1 MAKQVKR
8 NEDGSVKVTAHET
21 DGPEYFSL
29 TEFAD
34 AFKVG
39 TNVIALEGHNVT
51 VDSSD
56 MSLDPYLVVET
67 GE

>member
-1 MAKQVKR
+1 
-8 NEDGSVKVTAHET
+8 VTAHET
-21 DGPEYFSL
+21 DYPEYFSL
-29 TEFAD
+29 AEFAD